1 MCDVRRAEHQPSVC
15 AVRRAWW
22 RYNWC
27 KGAEPRTP
35 QGQEGEGV
43 TTAPGDT
50 QLVCREEKVDIRD
63 DDGNVIGQQTVLVLE
78 CTSDVP
84 ILTIDLTGWAWDQQ

>member
-1 MCDVRRAEHQPSVC
+1 M
-15 AVRRAWW
+15 
-22 RYNWC
+22 
-27 KGAEPRTP
+27 
-35 QGQEGEGV
+35 